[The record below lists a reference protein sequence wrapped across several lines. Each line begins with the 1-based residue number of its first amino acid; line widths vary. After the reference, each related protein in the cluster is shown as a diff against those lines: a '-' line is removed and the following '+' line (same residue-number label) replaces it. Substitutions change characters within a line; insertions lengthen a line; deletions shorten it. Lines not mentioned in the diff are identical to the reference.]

1 MVRLDPRAIERSTV
15 IGISLFAASS
25 IALQGF
31 VVAQGSFSGRT
42 SGMAQAAIVPPAEIF
57 TAKADAAVP
66 AEPAVA
72 TPEAARRGDLETAAL
87 PALARADRLSTG
99 EELADTGSPRNAGEV
114 AADTV
119 LVKTATAPEVADPAV
134 APAPAAVAVSK
145 ATSTDAASAA
155 KIGLRIST
163 FGPAP
168 AREPL
173 AATQGVRSHIRIPQR
188 EVAIEDR
195 QPGADAGQPRPTRVA
210 YLASSARGLAGAMMK
225 DRGAV
230 IDVSPSAHRHR
241 LSRHGRVPRRLV
253 EKVHFQDHTPNRC
266 LPNDLM
272 DVIYDVAERFGEVQI
287 LSTFRDPDRNRR
299 VGGAPR
305 SFHLRCQAIDFRVIG
320 RSAGLFAYLEN
331 RPEVGGLKRYPLGF
345 YHIDTGPRRSW

>member
-1 MVRLDPRAIERSTV
+1 MARLDPKAIERSTV
-15 IGISLFAASS
+15 IGISLFAVSS

-31 VVAQGSFSGRT
+31 VVAQGSLSGRT
-42 SGMAQAAIVPPAEIF
+42 SGMAQAAIVPTAEIF
-57 TAKADAAVP
+57 TAKPDAAVP
-66 AEPAVA
+66 AELAVA

-87 PALARADRLSTG
+87 PALARADRLSAG
-99 EELADTGSPRNAGEV
+99 GELADTGSPRNAGEV
-114 AADTV
+114 VADTV
-119 LVKTATAPEVADPAV
+119 LVKTATAPAVADPA
-134 APAPAAVAVSK
+134 AAAPAAAVSK
-145 ATSTDAASAA
+145 ATSTDAATAA

-168 AREPL
+168 ARQPL

-195 QPGADAGQPRPTRVA
+195 QPGVDAGQPRPTRVA
-210 YLASSARGLAGAMMK
+210 YLASSARGLAGAIMK
-225 DRGAV
+225 DRGGV
-230 IDVSPSAHRHR
+230 IDVSPPARPHR

-320 RSAGLFAYLEN
+320 RSAGLFAYLEQ